1 MTNATAS
8 AQDVSQQDVP
18 NVLDQLNKT
27 STAEDFFALL
37 GVDYDPKLLNVAR
50 LHILRRM
57 GQYLV
62 SEDFTGVPNDDVAL
76 RCKAVL
82 AQAYQD
88 FVESS
93 PLDQRVF
100 KVLKEAVAPPKPVTK
115 PFVPLAT
122 LK

>member
-1 MTNATAS
+1 MSGSAVSGGAS
-8 AQDVSQQDVP
+8 GG
-18 NVLDQLNKT
+18 VLGQLNKA
-27 STAEDFFALL
+27 SSAEDFFTLL
-37 GVDYDPKLLNVAR
+37 GVDFDARIVNVAR

-62 SEDFTGVPNDDVAL
+62 SEDFQGLSDEAVAE

-82 AQAYQD
+82 EQAYAD
-88 FVESS
+88 FVASS

-100 KVLKEAVAPPKPVTK
+100 KVLKDAVAPQPKTAPT
-115 PFVPLAT
+115 LMQLGT